1 MLIVGIESLQ
11 TIQRH
16 GVRIASFVYRV
27 INVISAEPT
36 TAVKSFDVCLVP
48 ARRVNE
54 TAGKLRSK
62 LEGEEEIEEI
72 ESLFTLWV
80 IAGLMCTRVF
90 SIFISCLSFF
100 LLFFFFVLIKIDFN
114 TFYSYFLFTLP
125 DVNAVVDSSNR
136 MYKYYERALLVF
148 FSFFLSSFLLFFFH
162 VNMFL
167 WSKCKV
173 R

>member
-1 MLIVGIESLQ
+1 
-11 TIQRH
+11 
-16 GVRIASFVYRV
+16 
-27 INVISAEPT
+27 
-36 TAVKSFDVCLVP
+36 
-48 ARRVNE
+48 
-54 TAGKLRSK
+54 
-62 LEGEEEIEEI
+62 
-72 ESLFTLWV
+72 
-80 IAGLMCTRVF
+80 MCTRVF
-90 SIFISCLSFF
+90 SIFISCLFFF

-148 FSFFLSSFLLFFFH
+148 LSFFLFFFH
-162 VNMFL
+162 MNVFL

>member
-1 MLIVGIESLQ
+1 MSYCWIDVYTCIFDFYLLFIFL
-11 TIQRH
+11 
-16 GVRIASFVYRV
+16 SFV
-27 INVISAEPT
+27 
-36 TAVKSFDVCLVP
+36 
-48 ARRVNE
+48 
-54 TAGKLRSK
+54 
-62 LEGEEEIEEI
+62 
-72 ESLFTLWV
+72 
-80 IAGLMCTRVF
+80 
-90 SIFISCLSFF
+90 
-100 LLFFFFVLIKIDFN
+100 FFFVLIKIDFN

-162 VNMFL
+162 MNMFL